1 MEDIIQY
8 MIYIHAALG
17 GIALISGGAALIARK
32 GKSIHKRSGK
42 VFYIT
47 MLSSAVLALIIA
59 IMPGHENPFLFCIGL
74 FSSYFI
80 ITGYR
85 SLKFRRKDH
94 NIKSDKV
101 LAYSLIIVSF
111 IMIAYPPLFNGNLN
125 VVLLVFGVVGL
136 IFGFRDLRFF
146 KHSELLPK
154 KWLRLHLG
162 KMTGGYIAAVTA
174 FLVVNDVLPGL
185 SNWFVPTIIGS
196 IYIGYW
202 MRKIRR

>member
-1 MEDIIQY
+1 

-32 GKSIHKRSGK
+32 GKRIHNMSGK

-47 MLSSAVLALIIA
+47 MLSSAALALIIA

-94 NIKSDKV
+94 NLSKKINCR
-101 LAYSLIIVSF
+101 SLSF
-111 IMIAYPPLFNGNLN
+111 Y
-125 VVLLVFGVVGL
+125 
-136 IFGFRDLRFF
+136 LR
-146 KHSELLPK
+146 
-154 KWLRLHLG
+154 
-162 KMTGGYIAAVTA
+162 
-174 FLVVNDVLPGL
+174 
-185 SNWFVPTIIGS
+185 
-196 IYIGYW
+196 
-202 MRKIRR
+202 